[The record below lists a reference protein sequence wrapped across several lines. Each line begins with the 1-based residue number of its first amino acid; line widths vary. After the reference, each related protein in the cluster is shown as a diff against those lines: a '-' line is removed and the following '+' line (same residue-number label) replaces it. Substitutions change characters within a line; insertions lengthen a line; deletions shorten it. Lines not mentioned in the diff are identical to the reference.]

1 MVAGEGRDAPGTV
14 TLSSASF
21 AIGQSGEE
29 PICGKADLSR
39 GPNTHWAPREDARRF
54 AELLTS
60 LGTKEKNPKEN
71 LVEGAQ
77 FGLWKNARARARA
90 RTHTL
95 AHDPV
100 TCHDWRK
107 VLEPRDPGL
116 LFDTPRPG
124 RELT

>member
-1 MVAGEGRDAPGTV
+1 MAGRGRDAPGTG
-14 TLSSASF
+14 TLSSALF

-29 PICGKADLSR
+29 PIRGKADLRR

-77 FGLWKNARARARA
+77 FGLWKNARAR
-90 RTHTL
+90 THTL

-100 TCHDWRK
+100 SCHDWRR

-116 LFDTPRPG
+116 LFDTPRLG
-124 RELT
+124 KEIT